1 MGPYEPATVAALSDL
16 LLVLGLVLADV
27 LLMSA
32 VLVRVRR
39 RWCERRHAASF
50 RDALSPEL
58 LGVLDEFVR

>member
-16 LLVLGLVLADV
+16 LLVLGLVLGDL

-32 VLVRVRR
+32 VVVRVRR
-39 RWCERRHAASF
+39 RWLERRHARSF

-58 LGVLDEFVR
+58 RGVLDQFVR